1 MGDVS
6 QNINYDSGMNDWEEL
21 RRIMLPDSKDPEN
34 EGLQGRFYTLCKS
47 YRNTIEISDFA
58 AQILERSSFQTYP
71 IEPIVRHGKP
81 VGIWKEEDEAS
92 LKEKTK
98 ELIAQLKKEDYKTI
112 ALICKDEDEAE
123 ELKDLAEG
131 ITVLPLALTKGLE
144 FDAVVL
150 YNPSRNRY
158 ADSDRDA
165 KLLYVAVTRALHELH
180 LVYTGELCELLK

>member
-1 MGDVS
+1 M
-6 QNINYDSGMNDWEEL
+6 
-21 RRIMLPDSKDPEN
+21 
-34 EGLQGRFYTLCKS
+34 
-47 YRNTIEISDFA
+47 
-58 AQILERSSFQTYP
+58 
-71 IEPIVRHGKP
+71 RHGKP

-123 ELKDLAEG
+123 ELKDLAED